1 MTLTNNITAL
11 EQAQAFAE
19 IREQQ
24 RQEVLALI
32 KEAHKSIK
40 FKKEFGLD
48 WHVYVD
54 GCDMGGMHTQQGS
67 FGKEWVTFG
76 VKCNDLEWKPLG
88 SFDRLLGHN
97 TRLQLAKCIV
107 HARLMMTAG
116 FEVTGYIHY

>member
-1 MTLTNNITAL
+1 MTTTNNITAL

-40 FKKEFGLD
+40 FKKPYGSN
-48 WHVYVD
+48 WHVFVEGWD
-54 GCDMGGMHTQQGS
+54 FGKMHTQWGS
-67 FGKEWVTFG
+67 FGKEWATHG
-76 VKCNDLEWKPLG
+76 IECNGLEWKPLNSHG
-88 SFDRLLGHN
+88 NRPRGER

-107 HARLMMTAG
+107 HARLMMEAG
-116 FEVTGYIHY
+116 FEVGFIYY